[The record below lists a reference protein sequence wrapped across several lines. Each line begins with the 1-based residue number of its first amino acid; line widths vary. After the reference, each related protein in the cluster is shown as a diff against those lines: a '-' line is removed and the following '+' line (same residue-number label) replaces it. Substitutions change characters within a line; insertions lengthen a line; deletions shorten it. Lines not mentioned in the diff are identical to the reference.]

1 MNMVYNARQTNNA
14 IGINF
19 DPKVLKFPQN
29 SPNIRIPPFSP
40 QTPKIPHLE
49 KKSPKVGTLLVGHVR
64 KESIF

>member
-29 SPNIRIPPFSP
+29 SPNIRIPHFFPTDTKNSPFGEKFPRSGN
-40 QTPKIPHLE
+40 TDTHPKAM
-49 KKSPKVGTLLVGHVR
+49 T
-64 KESIF
+64 